1 VSEAGD
7 AAFAQFALRLG
18 DNALVLGQ
26 RLTEWTGHAPIL
38 EEDLALT
45 NVALDLIGQ
54 ARMWL
59 ALAGELEG
67 RGRDEDAL
75 AYYRDAHEYRNV
87 LLVERRNGDYAAT
100 TVRQFLFDVW
110 HFFLLQ
116 KLAASSDA
124 RVAGIANKAVRE
136 AAYHVRRSGD
146 WVVRLGDG
154 TDESRGRMLDAIDD
168 LWPYTGELFVSD
180 AIDREMAAR
189 GIGCELESLREP
201 WSAHV
206 RAMFGEATLPVPDDG
221 WMHSGGRTGRHS
233 EELGYVL
240 AEMQSV
246 RRSVPGERW

>member
-1 VSEAGD
+1 VSEVGD
-7 AAFAQFALRLG
+7 SAFAQFALRLG

-59 ALAGELEG
+59 ALAGECEG

-75 AYYRDAHEYRNV
+75 AYYRDAHEYLNV

-100 TVRQFLFDVW
+100 TVRQFFFDVW

-116 KLAASSDA
+116 QLAASSDA
-124 RVAGIANKAVRE
+124 RVAGIASKAVRE

-154 TDESRGRMLDAIDD
+154 TDESRRRMLEGIED

-180 AIDREMAAR
+180 AVDREMVER

-201 WSAHV
+201 WNAHV
-206 RAMFGEATLPVPDDG
+206 RAIFGAATLPVPNDG